1 MRRGIALAVSG
12 GLVVSMVTGCKRE
25 REPAKPTTP
34 ASEPA
39 AGITQG
45 TQGAQGTQGTQGAPP
60 AVSPDVALPAPIA
73 VGVADLKWGPGPD
86 ALPPGSQV
94 AVLEGTPPFAD
105 EKSFTIALKL
115 PKNYKIPPHQ
125 HLVTERVTVLE
136 GAVSFGHGAK
146 LDPAAAKQLHLGGLF
161 LVPTDHT
168 HFAMTTDEAVV
179 MLSGVGPWAI
189 FYADP
194 KTDPRAKPVEKPKGF
209 MSRFDAKVRPMTVE
223 ASEVAYSPAPPGM
236 LPRGAQMAVL
246 EGEPAKNQSFVMR
259 IKMPDGYKV
268 PVHSHSI
275 TDRAV
280 VISGSLMFGLG
291 DTMRADAMK
300 ELKPGSVVLI
310 PAGIKHYAQAK
321 GETVIQISG
330 TGPYDIRWANPDE
343 DPARSAPQATAK

>member
-1 MRRGIALAVSG
+1 MRRGIALAIGG
-12 GLVVSMVTGCKRE
+12 GLMVSTFVGCKRE
-25 REPAKPTTP
+25 KEPAKPTTP

-39 AGITQG
+39 AAVTP
-45 TQGAQGTQGTQGAPP
+45 GTQGAPP
-60 AVSPDVALPAPIA
+60 VVSPDVALPAPLA
-73 VGVADLKWGPGPD
+73 VSVADLKWGPGPD
-86 ALPPGSQV
+86 ALPPGTQI

-125 HLVTERVTVLE
+125 HLVTERVTLLE
-136 GAVSFGHGAK
+136 GAISFGHGPK
-146 LDPAAAKQLHLGGLF
+146 LDPAAAKQLHQGGLF
-161 LVPTDHT
+161 VVPNDHT
-168 HFAMTTDEAVV
+168 HFAMTTADEAVV
-179 MLSGVGPWAI
+179 MLQGVGPWGI
-189 FYADP
+189 FYVDP
-194 KTDPRAKPVEKPKGF
+194 RTDPRPKPVEKPKGF
-209 MSRFDAKVRPMTVE
+209 VSRFDAKVRPITVE

-246 EGEPAKNQSFVMR
+246 EGEPAKNQNFVMR
-259 IKMPDGYKV
+259 IKVPDGYRF

-275 TDRAV
+275 TDRVV
-280 VISGSLMFGLG
+280 VIAGSMMFGLG
-291 DTMRADAMK
+291 DTMQADAMK